1 MKSEGDCFL
10 AGKLWQTQTVCWKA
24 DITLPTKIC
33 VVKAV
38 VFPVVM
44 YSCELDHKE
53 GRAPKN
59 GCLQTVVLEKTHES
73 PLDSTEIKPV
83 NLKGNQPWILVRR
96 TDAEDEAPV
105 FWSSDVNRQ
114 LTGNVPDAG
123 KDWGQK
129 EKRVSENEMAGW
141 HHWCNGQKTEQ
152 TSGDGEGGGGLVCC
166 SPRGHRES
174 DITGWL
180 NNNNSNI
187 SQEDLHCIQ
196 NSLSVQGVTDHI
208 FSKPTHG

>member
-59 GCLQTVVLEKTHES
+59 GCLQTVVLEKTPES
-73 PLDSTEIKPV
+73 ALDSKGVKSV
-83 NLKGNQPWILVRR
+83 NLKGNQPWILVGR
-96 TDAEDEAPV
+96 TYAEAEILA
-105 FWSSDVNRQ
+105 FWSPDVNSW
-114 LTGNVPDAG
+114 LTEKFPDAG

-129 EKRVSENEMAGW
+129 ETGASEDEMAGW
-141 HHWCNGQKTEQ
+141 CHRCNGHELGQ
-152 TSGDGEGGGGLVCC
+152 TGK
-166 SPRGHRES
+166 
-174 DITGWL
+174 W
-180 NNNNSNI
+180 
-187 SQEDLHCIQ
+187 
-196 NSLSVQGVTDHI
+196 
-208 FSKPTHG
+208 

>member
-59 GCLQTVVLEKTHES
+59 GCLQTVVLEKTRES
-73 PLDSTEIKPV
+73 PLDSPPRRWNQSILKDINSEYSLEGLMLKLKL
-83 NLKGNQPWILVRR
+83 NLQYFGHLMLTDDSVEKSLMLVKIEGRR
-96 TDAEDEAPV
+96 RRGWQRMRWLEGITD
-105 FWSSDVNRQ
+105 
-114 LTGNVPDAG
+114 LMDAG
-123 KDWGQK
+123 L
-129 EKRVSENEMAGW
+129 
-141 HHWCNGQKTEQ
+141 
-152 TSGDGEGGGGLVCC
+152 GGLQELVMDSEAWCAVVHGVAK
-166 SPRGHRES
+166 SQ
-174 DITGWL
+174 TWL
-180 NNNNSNI
+180 SHWTELKCLFNFKNI
-187 SQEDLHCIQ
+187 SA
-196 NSLSVQGVTDHI
+196 
-208 FSKPTHG
+208 F